1 MTLEE
6 RRINDII
13 QKLSI
18 TEYKVESL
26 IKDLDRK
33 SDTIEKLRLEN
44 DARITDEIL
53 DIKED
58 LTRITSDFERY
69 ISNTDKKLT
78 REITYLKEKI
88 GDLQKDVDDLR
99 GKDSLFENTLSTN
112 EKDKFNKLY
121 QVVIGVTM
129 LIIGSLISLVFQYF
143 SGK

>member
-58 LTRITSDFERY
+58 LTKITSDFERY

>member
-18 TEYKVESL
+18 TEYKVENL
-26 IKDLDRK
+26 IKDLDKK
-33 SDTIEKLRLEN
+33 SDVIDRLRQEN
-44 DARITDEIL
+44 DARITEEIL
-53 DIKED
+53 EIKED
-58 LTRITSDFERY
+58 LTKITSDFERY
-69 ISNTDKKLT
+69 VSNTDKKLS

-88 GDLQKDVDDLR
+88 GDLKKDVDDLR

>member
-6 RRINDII
+6 SRINDII

-58 LTRITSDFERY
+58 LTKITSDFERY

>member
-18 TEYKVESL
+18 TEYKVENL
-26 IKDLDRK
+26 IKDLDKK
-33 SDTIEKLRLEN
+33 SDVIDRLRQEN
-44 DARITDEIL
+44 DARITEEIL
-53 DIKED
+53 EIKED
-58 LTRITSDFERY
+58 LTKITSDFERY
-69 ISNTDKKLT
+69 VSNTDKKLS